1 LDFLGTHD
9 EIYGNMRI
17 IGKTLIEFKSISK
30 MVIKQSEAKQS
41 NSMGKWKLNNPMPLP
56 LGEAKGEVLT
66 PYNVQLL
73 W

>member
-9 EIYGNMRI
+9 EVYGNMTT
-17 IGKTLIEFKSISK
+17 IGKTVIESISK
-30 MVIKQSEAKQS
+30 MVIKQSKAKQFHGQ
-41 NSMGKWKLNNPMPLP
+41 MELNNPMPL
-56 LGEAKGEVLT
+56 GEARGEVLT

>member
-1 LDFLGTHD
+1 LEFFGTHD

-17 IGKTLIEFKSISK
+17 IGKTIIQFKSIRK
-30 MVIKQSEAKQS
+30 MVIKQTKGKQLHGQ
-41 NSMGKWKLNNPMPLP
+41 MELNNPVPLEEVP
-56 LGEAKGEVLT
+56 GEVLT